1 MPSTTTAIVDAN
13 ILFAAADRRDRNH
26 SAALR
31 ILSRGDLHAVIPA
44 LVVAEVTYLIG
55 TRLGPGPEARFL
67 AGLQPFD
74 VQAPEPDDWPR
85 IAELVRQYRDFP
97 LGGTDASV
105 IALAERLRAET
116 IITLD
121 HLHFGTVHPRH
132 CDRFRLLPE

>member
-1 MPSTTTAIVDAN
+1 MPSRMTAIVDAN

-26 SAALR
+26 AVALR
-31 ILSRGDLHAVIPA
+31 ILSRDDLVVVIPA

-55 TRLGPGPEARFL
+55 TRLGPEPEARFL

-85 IAELVRQYRDFP
+85 ISELVRQYRDFP

-105 IALAERLRAET
+105 IALAERMKAET

-121 HLHFGTVHPRH
+121 HRHFGTVRPRH
-132 CDRFRLLPE
+132 CERFTLLPG